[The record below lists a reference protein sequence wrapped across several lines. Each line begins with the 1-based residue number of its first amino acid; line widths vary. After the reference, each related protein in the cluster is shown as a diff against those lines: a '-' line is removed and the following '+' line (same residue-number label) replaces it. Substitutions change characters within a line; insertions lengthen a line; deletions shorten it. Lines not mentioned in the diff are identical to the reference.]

1 MSGALPSD
9 SSPRELDVHES
20 HEHAE
25 DRGIAIVYSKNRYK
39 QDAAIISV
47 LKAELDNGGFLH
59 LRDVWR
65 ESEAQTAQAILRII
79 DRRKRDKLLA
89 TALSDVHSLNTS
101 ASSAAAFQRFLNR
114 FHDGPT
120 EVDNEAEEAEDDQQ
134 PISSR
139 ASTMPRR
146 PVEVLRE

>member
-9 SSPRELDVHES
+9 SSLREPDVYES
-20 HEHAE
+20 YEYTE
-25 DRGIAIVYSKNRYK
+25 DCGIAIVYSKNRYK

-101 ASSAAAFQRFLNR
+101 ASSVAAF
-114 FHDGPT
+114 
-120 EVDNEAEEAEDDQQ
+120 
-134 PISSR
+134 
-139 ASTMPRR
+139 
-146 PVEVLRE
+146 